1 MPYDA
6 VAMANYFLD
15 LAKERGQTLTPMKV
29 QKLVY
34 FAHGW
39 HLAIKGTPLIDEQ
52 VEAWS
57 YGPVIRSLYREFR
70 EYGDREITD
79 KGFFFKPRTKPDGG
93 ITYRIVRPDVADDP
107 TAASFTKHLL
117 DKIWQVYGSYTAI
130 QLSNM
135 THEPGTPWRQVQD
148 AYLGKLLPKGT
159 DIPAESIR
167 SYFRGLARSGAKA
180 S

>member
-6 VAMANYFLD
+6 IAIANYFLD
-15 LAKERGQTLTPMKV
+15 LAKERGQSLTPMKV

-70 EYGDREITD
+70 EYGDRAITE
-79 KGFFFKPRTKPDGG
+79 KGFLFKARTKTDG
-93 ITYRIVRPDVADDP
+93 TVSYQVVRPDIADDP
-107 TAASFTKHLL
+107 KAAPFTKQLL
-117 DKIWQVYGSYTAI
+117 DKIWRVYGPHTAI
-130 QLSNM
+130 QLANM
-135 THEPGTPWRQVQD
+135 THEPGTPWRLVQE
-148 AYLGKLLPKGT
+148 AYTGTPLPKGT

>member
-6 VAMANYFLD
+6 IAIANSFID
-15 LAKERGQTLTPMKV
+15 LARDRGQALTPMKV

-52 VEAWS
+52 VEARS
-57 YGPVIRSLYREFR
+57 YGPVIRSLHREFR
-70 EYGDREITD
+70 EYGSREITD
-79 KGFFFKPRTKPDGG
+79 KGYHFKARTKADG
-93 ITYRIVRPDVADDP
+93 TVSYRIVRPDVADDP
-107 TAASFTKHLL
+107 KAAPFARQLL
-117 DKIWQVYGSYTAI
+117 DKIWRVYGPYTAI
-130 QLSNM
+130 QLANM
-135 THEPGTPWRQVQD
+135 THGPGTPWRQVKD
-148 AYLGKLLPKGT
+148 AYAGTRLPRGT

-167 SYFRGLARSGAKA
+167 SYFGSLARSGAKA